1 MHISKSNNI
10 FKKIKHLGVPTN
22 NSKKIKKNDIFFAIN
37 GEKENGNIYIEDA
50 ITKGAAAIV
59 GDKSL
64 NTKIIP
70 KNILSLIVPNVRKSF
85 GIACSNFFSNPGDNI
100 NLCGITGT
108 NGKTSIA
115 YLLHAIFGKEQ
126 SSLIG
131 TIENKYGSK
140 KIKSI
145 LTTPD
150 TFDLNKTLKEIKN
163 HEIKNCFLE
172 VSSHSLELSRV
183 EGINFDSGIF
193 TNITRDHLD
202 FHKNM
207 NSYYKS
213 KAKLF
218 TYYLNKS
225 KKKNKIAVINIDD
238 KYGRKI
244 TKLINRNIK
253 VISYSVKNSNADFYL
268 KSIEKVKNGNKLIIK
283 NDKNEFTLETKLFGS
298 YNLQNILASFAISK
312 SKGLSIK
319 KIFDGIKKFEGA
331 PGRLEKIKN
340 KKINIFIDYA
350 HTPDA
355 IKKSIQSLK
364 KNFNDKK
371 IIVLFGCGGD
381 RDKGKRARM
390 GKIVSEAAN
399 KIIITSDNPRYE
411 SPKTIIQDII
421 QGISSKNINKVKV
434 ISNRG
439 NAIRFSIKSTR
450 KDDVLLIAGKGH
462 EEYQEIK
469 GIKNKFSDKREV
481 RKCLK
486 ILK

>member
-1 MHISKSNNI
+1 MYISKSNNI
-10 FKKIKHLGVPTN
+10 FRKIKHLGSPTN
-22 NSKKIKKNDIFFAIN
+22 NSRKIKRNDVFFAIN
-37 GEKENGNIYIEDA
+37 GEKENGNMYIEEA
-50 ITKGAAAIV
+50 IRKGAAAIV
-59 GDKSL
+59 GDKNL
-64 NTKIIP
+64 NTKVIP
-70 KNILSLIVPNVRKSF
+70 KNVLSLVVPNVRKSF
-85 GIACSNFFSNPGDNI
+85 GITCSNFFSNPGDNI

-115 YLLHAIFGKEQ
+115 YLLNTIFGKEH

-131 TIENKYGSK
+131 TIEKKYGGK
-140 KIKSI
+140 KIKST

-163 HEIKNCFLE
+163 HKIKNCFLE

-207 NSYYKS
+207 SSYYKS

-218 TYYLNKS
+218 SYYLNNS
-225 KKKNKIAVINIDD
+225 TKKNKIAVINIDD

-244 TKLINRNIK
+244 PKLINKNIK
-253 VISYSVKNSNADFYL
+253 VISYSIKNSNADFYL
-268 KSIEKVKNGNKLIIK
+268 KSIKKVKSGNKLIIK
-283 NDKNEFTLETKLFGS
+283 NAKNEFILETKLFGS

-319 KIFDGIKKFEGA
+319 KIFDGVKKFQGA

-340 KKINIFIDYA
+340 RKFNIFIDYA

-364 KNFNDKK
+364 ENFKDKR

-381 RDKGKRARM
+381 RDKGKRPKM
-390 GKIVSEAAN
+390 GEIVSEAAN

-411 SPKTIIQDII
+411 NPKTIIQDII
-421 QGISSKNINKVKV
+421 QGVSSKNLKKIKV
-434 ISNRG
+434 IANRR
-439 NAIRFSIKSTR
+439 NAIKSSIKSIN
-450 KDDVLLIAGKGH
+450 KDAVLLIAGKGH
-462 EEYQEIK
+462 EEYQEIR
-469 GIKNKFSDKREV
+469 GIKNKFSDKMEIK
-481 RKCLK
+481 KCLK
-486 ILK
+486 NLR